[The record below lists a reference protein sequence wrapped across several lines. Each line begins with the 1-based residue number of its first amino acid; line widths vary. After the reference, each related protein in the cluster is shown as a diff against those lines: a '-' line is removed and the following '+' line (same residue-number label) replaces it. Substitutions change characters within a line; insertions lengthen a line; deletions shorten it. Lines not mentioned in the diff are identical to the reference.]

1 MVRLDIVSWRDG
13 AKIIGAIG
21 QKYIDVNRWDAAV
34 GAMEAALRLTGRL
47 DEASVAIAAA
57 RAEGGSISYDEPVD
71 LGVYD
76 AALEGVS

>member
-1 MVRLDIVSWRDG
+1 
-13 AKIIGAIG
+13 
-21 QKYIDVNRWDAAV
+21 
-34 GAMEAALRLTGRL
+34 MEAALRLTGRL